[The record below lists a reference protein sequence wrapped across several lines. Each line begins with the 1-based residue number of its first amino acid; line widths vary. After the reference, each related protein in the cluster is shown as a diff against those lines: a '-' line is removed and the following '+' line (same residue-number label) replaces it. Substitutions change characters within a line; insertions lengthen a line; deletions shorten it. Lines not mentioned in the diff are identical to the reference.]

1 MIRITQ
7 SPLEAHHLREIQKWL
22 QQGQCGKFKG
32 HIKGLIAYHQE
43 AASRLLIASVD
54 DPRREADAKSEAE
67 KASHLLRFIAT
78 LDAFASGEAEL
89 PITKITIEQ

>member
-1 MIRITQ
+1 M
-7 SPLEAHHLREIQKWL
+7 
-22 QQGQCGKFKG
+22 
-32 HIKGLIAYHQE
+32 
-43 AASRLLIASVD
+43 D